1 MSLRRCVPCVLYGV
15 ISSTLLGHALSTY
28 MMHIRKQQVIEIGAD
43 GIAAK
48 NKGYLFDILLLGARA
63 FKNSLSMILE
73 NNHILK
79 VTYSCRRIAGRLRAQ
94 FGVNVTNVYDTQVAD
109 ILCFYTETGGF
120 LPDRVSTLQEVVKM
134 PSSRLSSLKIRS
146 LLSKEDKEV
155 WYIRPCPASLLKIMA
170 LSVIHLQPLRLA
182 DYTGLVDSYLSSSRE
197 EPSSVLELPRE
208 LRELKHMRQEW
219 AINRYPVTEQGLLE
233 RSNSRPLPPSHPKTT

>member
-1 MSLRRCVPCVLYGV
+1 MSRMEGIKLLFGHEILNDDNEIDDSHVNFVV
-15 ISSTLLGHALSTY
+15 IDEFHEKLGPA
-28 MMHIRKQQVIEIGAD
+28 
-43 GIAAK
+43 IAAK

-182 DYTGLVDSYLSSSRE
+182 DYTGLVDSYLSSSQQC
-197 EPSSVLELPRE
+197 SG
-208 LRELKHMRQEW
+208 
-219 AINRYPVTEQGLLE
+219 AA
-233 RSNSRPLPPSHPKTT
+233 